1 VLFDDNE
8 TQLSTVKSR
17 AGFLGGIVTKFGVF
31 LPVSGRAASRKTL
44 MQAAQQAEALGYDS
58 VWAADRLVMP
68 WKINTAYPYGKEATF
83 IVPPDRPFFDT
94 LTCLA
99 FLAGCTEKI
108 HLGMSVMVLPYR
120 HPLHWAR
127 IATTLDQLSTG
138 RLILGVGVGWM
149 EEEFAA
155 MNAPFKERGKVSDE
169 QLTLLKQLWTEEHIT
184 FHGKYY
190 NVDDI
195 AFNPKPYQKPRLP
208 IWVGGEGN
216 PAQRRAGHYGDAWFP
231 YFVRITPKELAA
243 GFENVRVEA
252 KKAGRDP
259 DEVQLACCLPV
270 ELTPTDGPPIDNYLK
285 GSVEQVSEAL
295 REFIDVGVIHIGLQ
309 FMIPHYPERQEQIE
323 QFAKEALPALKGL

>member
-1 VLFDDNE
+1 M
-8 TQLSTVKSR
+8 
-17 AGFLGGIVTKFGVF
+17 TKFGVF

-44 MQAAQQAEALGYDS
+44 MEAAQRAEALGYDS

-68 WKINTAYPYGKEATF
+68 WKINTVYPYSKESTF

-108 HLGMSVMVLPYR
+108 RLGMSVMVMPYR
-120 HPLHWAR
+120 HPLYWAK
-127 IATTLDQLSTG
+127 IATTIDHLSTG

-155 MNAPFKERGKVSDE
+155 MNAPFKERGSVADE
-169 QLTLLKQLWTEEHIT
+169 QLRLLKRLWTEEHIT
-184 FHGKYY
+184 FRGKHY

-208 IWVGGEGN
+208 IWIGGEGRA
-216 PAQRRAGHYGDAWFP
+216 AQRRAGQYGDAWFP
-231 YFVRITPKELAA
+231 YFVKITPTELAKR
-243 GFENVRVEA
+243 FDNVRAEA
-252 KKAGRDP
+252 KKAGRNP
-259 DEVQLACCLPV
+259 DELQLACCLPV
-270 ELTPTDGPPIDNYLK
+270 ELTPSAGPPIADYLK
-285 GSVEQVSEAL
+285 GSVEQVSERL
-295 REFIDVGVIHIGLQ
+295 TEFIAVGVIHIGLQ

-323 QFAKEALPALKGL
+323 RFAKEGLPALRS